1 MNKGRYIIFE
11 GVDGSGK
18 STQAKILSQRLG
30 AKLTREPGG
39 TLIGQKIRE
48 LILHSNDSLEV
59 ETEAILMAADRSE
72 HLAKIILPAVSTGV
86 DVVSDRSYLSSYA
99 YQGYGDGFSL
109 VRLKEL
115 NEPLLR
121 IVMPTHIIF
130 IDTPIDIAT
139 SRINGEKDR
148 FESSGNNFFERVRE
162 GYLSLEKES
171 SLPWLTI
178 DGMKSVEEISEII
191 NRFID

>member
-11 GVDGSGK
+11 GIDGSGK

-121 IVMPTHIIF
+121 IIMPTHIIF

-148 FESSGNNFFERVRE
+148 FESSGNYFFEKVRE

-178 DGMKSVEEISEII
+178 NGMKSVEEISEII